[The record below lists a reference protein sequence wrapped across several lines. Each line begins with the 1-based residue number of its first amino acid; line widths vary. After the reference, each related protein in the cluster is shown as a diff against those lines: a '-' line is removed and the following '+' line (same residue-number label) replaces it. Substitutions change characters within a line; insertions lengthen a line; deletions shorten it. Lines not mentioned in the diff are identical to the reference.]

1 MLKRVLCFT
10 IKHSGDGGAVT
21 WSLQKVQEVRWASV
35 SILYRTLGFDSS
47 ETYAAWQV
55 SPHLI
60 YVALS
65 FNAYGPGKGCT
76 AVGWLLLSITGCL
89 FPDSWFSCRTIS
101 GFSVPEILKT
111 AESLKIW
118 VLNHFEIVIVR
129 YDGLQCSYP
138 WWSHFKVIR
147 VTTEEVAEDPGVW
160 AKLKIV
166 LFPQWPPQKTLLQ
179 HHTCTGF
186 CQ

>member
-10 IKHSGDGGAVT
+10 KKLSGDGGAVT

-35 SILYRTLGFDSS
+35 SILYPTLGFDSS

-76 AVGWLLLSITGCL
+76 AVGWLLLRITGFLC
-89 FPDSWFSCRTIS
+89 PDTWFCYRTIS
-101 GFSVPEILKT
+101 GFRHSESCWKSKDLDIETIWNSHIPVWWFKEFLSMMVLFHSNQSYYRGGGWGSRSV
-111 AESLKIW
+111 SKIW
-118 VLNHFEIVIVR
+118 IYIVSSL
-129 YDGLQCSYP
+129 DS
-138 WWSHFKVIR
+138 
-147 VTTEEVAEDPGVW
+147 VTTTENPSDSTIPE
-160 AKLKIV
+160 
-166 LFPQWPPQKTLLQ
+166 Q
-179 HHTCTGF
+179 
-186 CQ
+186 